1 MFLAKQGFRFL
12 GVDMSQHWEKAETNS
27 PKLLAQPR
35 MLRRIEQ
42 HLLEGEEVLVLIHSP
57 GSGYLLATN
66 QRCLILKISF
76 WQSALAGSLGG
87 GRVASFYY
95 VDINGIEYNAG
106 MVSGV
111 LEIRTA
117 SYESS
122 GNKDFWKGTFSSRN
136 ADSNDPFTLSNTFP
150 LTRPEYSDAKPLIG
164 KIQKL
169 ISEAKSP
176 GGDKTE
182 NGLDVSVALHRLSEL
197 RDSGALTET
206 EFHQAKLRILAE

>member
-1 MFLAKQGFRFL
+1 
-12 GVDMSQHWEKAETNS
+12 MSRHWEKTETNS
-27 PKLLAQPR
+27 SKLLGQRKTLAK
-35 MLRRIEQ
+35 IEQ

-66 QRCLILKISF
+66 QRCLIMKISF

-95 VDINGIEYNAG
+95 ADINGIEYNAG

-117 SYESS
+117 SFESS
-122 GNKDFWKGTFSSRN
+122 ANKDYWKGTFSSRN

-150 LTRPEYSDAKPLIG
+150 LSRPEYSDAKPLIA
-164 KIQKL
+164 KIQNL

-176 GGDKTE
+176 RPATSQSNLE
-182 NGLDVSVALHRLSEL
+182 VSEALQRLSDL
-197 RDSGALTET
+197 RDAGALTET
-206 EFHQAKLRILAE
+206 EFDQAKLRLLAD